1 MSLYDDIDFKQQVW
15 YIYISFSH
23 NPVQKVE
30 PEKKKGKAMLYLR
43 DGNNL
48 TSEQEAAIE
57 VVLAQLGLKATEVRK
72 AIVVSLPEPK
82 PADDELADPDPD
94 PVIASAMAEASRNSD
109 IISFDDVLGH
119 LRRPWWRRWLDKACR
134 FFRR

>member
-1 MSLYDDIDFKQQVW
+1 
-15 YIYISFSH
+15 
-23 NPVQKVE
+23 
-30 PEKKKGKAMLYLR
+30 MLYLR

-57 VVLAQLGLKATEVRK
+57 AVLAQLGLKATEVRK
-72 AIVVSLPEPK
+72 AIVVSLPEPE
-82 PADDELADPDPD
+82 PADAD

-119 LRRPWWRRWLDKACR
+119 LRRPWWRRCIDR
-134 FFRR
+134 IRRPFRR